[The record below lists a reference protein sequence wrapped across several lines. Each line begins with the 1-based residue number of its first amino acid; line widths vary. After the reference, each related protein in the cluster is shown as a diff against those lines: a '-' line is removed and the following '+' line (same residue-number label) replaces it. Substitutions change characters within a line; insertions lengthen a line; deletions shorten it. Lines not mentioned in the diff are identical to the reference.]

1 MDFILFVVFVVVI
14 YSILTWV
21 KNKLTAWAARESA
34 LVEGNGR
41 VDDLAFFAAIGL
53 AASAIQLIIWAV
65 QAVAWA
71 VHLLV

>member
-1 MDFILFVVFVVVI
+1 MDFILFVLFVVIV
-14 YSILTWV
+14 YYILGWAKT
-21 KNKLTAWAARESA
+21 KLTAWAARESA

-53 AASAIQLIIWAV
+53 AVGAIQLITWAA